1 MCRAQPKADESP
13 IAAKEEE
20 RVALLEEASRIVAA
34 ASAQGRELSSAED
47 AQVLS
52 LMSRVRA
59 IEKELHHHK
68 RRHPCD
74 SE

>member
-1 MCRAQPKADESP
+1 MCRVQPKADELP

-34 ASAQGRELSSAED
+34 ASAQGRELSGAED

-59 IEKELHHHK
+59 IEEELRHHK
-68 RRHPCD
+68 RRHRCD